1 MSVSQA
7 ERNDRGR
14 LRSGSGMESDVVSL
28 RIAGALAGVRGLRN
42 RGELQVPAGRAAPA
56 LVSAGWRRYG
66 FLEFG
71 IPAAAVLLLFP
82 LGE

>member
-7 ERNDRGR
+7 EKNDRER
-14 LRSGSGMESDVVSL
+14 LRSGLGMESGVVSL

-56 LVSAGWRRYG
+56 LVSAGVAEVR
-66 FLEFG
+66 
-71 IPAAAVLLLFP
+71 FP
-82 LGE
+82 GVWELGGSASLPSG